1 MSTADPK
8 VGLVLAGGGARG
20 AYEAGALSVLLPAL
34 EARGERPGV
43 LLGTSVGAVNT
54 AWLAATAHLD
64 AAGSTESMLDRWRTL
79 GWDAVL
85 GPLVSPFELSRAL
98 VYLGELLGVPGAALT
113 NLLDTGPQAATLRE
127 QIDFD
132 QLRRNIESGDL
143 QTAAVV
149 ATSYATGD
157 SVVFYDRHGGAAA
170 ITDDRRR
177 GIRYANSSLAPDH
190 VQASAAIEALF
201 PAIDITAPAKFAGW
215 YGDGGAQLNT
225 PIKPALTLG
234 SGRVVVVGL
243 NSLQPPP
250 TPVRR
255 RPEVFDGLAL
265 ILQSMLADQL
275 AHDVQTLATINICLG
290 WSPPPSAPAGGASA
304 PASGQSSAGPYR
316 PIPYI
321 FVAPADRHSVGRV
334 AVEVWK
340 RYSSRLRGRL
350 RERDVALLGKLIDAG
365 LDPIRGELLSYL
377 FFSPE
382 FHTALIG
389 LGRADAQAWLDGPH
403 DDGIWQCAPCI
414 PGGPRA
420 FG

>member
-113 NLLDTGPQAATLRE
+113 SLLDTGPQAATLRE

-250 TPVRR
+250 TPVLR

-265 ILQSMLADQL
+265 ILQSMLADGSL
-275 AHDVQTLATINICLG
+275 TTSRPWPRSTSV
-290 WSPPPSAPAGGASA
+290 
-304 PASGQSSAGPYR
+304 SAGR
-316 PIPYI
+316 PR
-321 FVAPADRHSVGRV
+321 PARRPGAHRRRPPVRALPGPIALSPTS
-334 AVEVWK
+334 
-340 RYSSRLRGRL
+340 SSRPPTGIPWVESRSRCGSATPRVCA
-350 RERDVALLGKLIDAG
+350 VACAS
-365 LDPIRGELLSYL
+365 E
-377 FFSPE
+377 
-382 FHTALIG
+382 T
-389 LGRADAQAWLDGPH
+389 WLYSGS
-403 DDGIWQCAPCI
+403 
-414 PGGPRA
+414 
-420 FG
+420 

>member
-113 NLLDTGPQAATLRE
+113 SLLDTGPQAATLRE

-225 PIKPALTLG
+225 PIKP
-234 SGRVVVVGL
+234 
-243 NSLQPPP
+243 
-250 TPVRR
+250 
-255 RPEVFDGLAL
+255 E
-265 ILQSMLADQL
+265 
-275 AHDVQTLATINICLG
+275 
-290 WSPPPSAPAGGASA
+290 
-304 PASGQSSAGPYR
+304 SSAGPYR

-382 FHTALIG
+382 FLYRPDRARPGRRPGVAGRTPRRRYLAVRALHPGRPEGNRLTRLRHDRHATGGTSHADHVTANAACATEAHTAFVTTNRRRPTLPGPCGPSTIG
-389 LGRADAQAWLDGPH
+389 AEGLNGSVRNGKRCFPLAIATGN
-403 DDGIWQCAPCI
+403 
-414 PGGPRA
+414 R
-420 FG
+420 